1 MVNAGYNKDIE
12 RLLVDAER
20 LEEAG
25 NYKMAATVLRR
36 GAKLGNTSCQI
47 NLGNYYAAGTG
58 VTKNLERAAHWYK
71 TAYKNG
77 DRSGA
82 LNLAIDKRNQ
92 GASRSAEGWFKKA
105 VAMRDG
111 GAYIELAKMYIAK
124 GNKMRE
130 ALEMLRQAIK
140 LSSDDVSID
149 EKVEAKSLLRKL
161 GGLPEHKSG
170 KSVTRMPRKQP
181 KSPSRASRTRRTGI

>member
-1 MVNAGYNKDIE
+1 MVNGYSKDIE
-12 RLLVDAER
+12 LLLVDAER

-25 NYKMAATVLRR
+25 DYKMAARVLRR

-58 VTKNLERAAHWYK
+58 VRKNLERAAHWYK

-82 LNLAIDKRNQ
+82 LNLAIDKRNN
-92 GASRSAEGWFKKA
+92 GALRSAESWFKKA
-105 VAMRDG
+105 AAMRDG
-111 GAYIELAKMYIAK
+111 GAHVELAKMYIAK
-124 GNKMRE
+124 GEKKHE
-130 ALEMLRQAIK
+130 ALKMLKRAVK

-161 GGLPEHKSG
+161 GRSPGHIRE
-170 KSVTRMPRKQP
+170 KSVTRMPRKP
-181 KSPSRASRTRRTGI
+181 AKSPSRASKPRRTEI